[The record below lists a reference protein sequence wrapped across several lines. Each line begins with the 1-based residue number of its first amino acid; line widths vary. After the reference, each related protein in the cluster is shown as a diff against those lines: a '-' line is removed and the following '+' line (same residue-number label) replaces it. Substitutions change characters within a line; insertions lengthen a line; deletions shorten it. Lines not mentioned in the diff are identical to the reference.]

1 MNSLIAALASISPE
15 LLYHGYDGTEGL
27 TGFPNIGT
35 WIIFGVVLVPIYV
48 MIAAWFAGAP
58 RDTKTGGM
66 GVVYLV
72 GITAGMWVPMFFLTV
87 LIGIVF
93 FGGAPEPIGSP
104 GP

>member
-1 MNSLIAALASISPE
+1 MSLHTTIVEALS
-15 LLYHGYDGTEGL
+15 LVLYHGYDGTEGL

-48 MIAAWFAGAP
+48 MIIAWFAGVP
-58 RDTKTGGM
+58 RDTKLGGM
-66 GVVYLV
+66 GVVYLI

-93 FGGAPEPIGSP
+93 FGGAPEPIGSA
-104 GP
+104 GPP